1 MDEENTGATVVVVG
15 VPVDVDAVVAEEAA
29 EVLERHILVLECN
42 GSTRTRHKPTSLRGF
57 HQRLIAQD
65 TEEEKIKDYTRLL
78 WTALYTLHLGGFAPV
93 VT

>member
-42 GSTRTRHKPTSLRGF
+42 GSTRTRHKPT
-57 HQRLIAQD
+57 
-65 TEEEKIKDYTRLL
+65 
-78 WTALYTLHLGGFAPV
+78 
-93 VT
+93 

>member
-15 VPVDVDAVVAEEAA
+15 VRVDVDADVAEEAA

-57 HQRLIAQD
+57 HQRLITKD
-65 TEEEKIKDYTRLL
+65 TEEEKMEDYARLL
-78 WTALYTLHLGGFAPV
+78 WTALFCVSIHAAP
-93 VT
+93 